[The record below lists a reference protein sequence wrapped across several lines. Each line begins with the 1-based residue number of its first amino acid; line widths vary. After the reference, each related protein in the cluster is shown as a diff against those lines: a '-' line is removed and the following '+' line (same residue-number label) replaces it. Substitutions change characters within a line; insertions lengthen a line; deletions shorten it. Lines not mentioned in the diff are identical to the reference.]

1 MCFLQD
7 PDLRLPFPIRLSSMV
22 ATPDGK
28 GVILVAGYGK
38 EGSTDTLIELRQ
50 NKWTIGQ
57 SCNKDCSS
65 REGIMLHFIF
75 QKNSHIVSE

>member
-28 GVILVAGYGK
+28 GVILVAGYGQ
-38 EGSTDTLIELRQ
+38 EQSTNALIEFRQ
-50 NKWTIGQ
+50 NEWTIMQQ
-57 SCNKDCSS
+57 SLQFS
-65 REGIMLHFIF
+65 RGNHVAFHIPEKFTNCKIF
-75 QKNSHIVSE
+75 